1 MDLVESLFNSSLGKK
16 HIMAVSGFVL
26 VFFIATHLM
35 GNFQFFF
42 GPEWLNPYGE
52 FLHERH
58 EIIWP
63 ARLVLLTMV
72 SLHLWA
78 SLKLAIENKAAR
90 PLHYANEPIPF
101 ATTYASRTILM
112 SGLIIAAFVV
122 YHLLHYTF
130 NMREINLT
138 GRDFSA
144 LRDAKGREDIY
155 LMMQIGFSQ
164 PLVSGF
170 YVLALALLC
179 LHLSHGMRAMFQSI
193 GWNWTFGGVRNL
205 PNLLARWGAVLVF
218 LLYSS
223 IPVAVLCGC
232 GKTYKENALQAM
244 AAGKEAA
251 QLHATRR

>member
-1 MDLVESLFNSSLGKK
+1 
-16 HIMAVSGFVL
+16 MAVSGFAL
-26 VFFIATHLM
+26 VFFVVTHLV

-58 EIIWP
+58 EVLWP
-63 ARLVLLTMV
+63 ARLVLITMV
-72 SLHLWA
+72 ILHIWA
-78 SLKLAIENKAAR
+78 SLKLAAENKAAR
-90 PLHYANEPIPF
+90 PVGYDNDPIPF

-112 SGLIIAAFVV
+112 SGLIIAAFVA
-122 YHLLHYTF
+122 YHVLHYTF
-130 NMREINLT
+130 NVREINLT

-144 LRDAKGREDIY
+144 LRDVKGREDIY
-155 LMMQIGFSQ
+155 LMMLIGFSQ

-193 GWNWTFGGVRNL
+193 GWTWTFGGVRNL

-218 LLYSS
+218 ILYAS
-223 IPVAVLCGC
+223 IPVAVLCGY
-232 GKTYKENALQAM
+232 GKTYRDHARQVPAV
-244 AAGKEAA
+244 GKEVAK
-251 QLHATRR
+251 